1 MRLNAATA
9 EFDRFLAV
17 ASVYWANNVRPVGP
31 GAGTILVE
39 VLHQDLRVALRT
51 LTVANGLRRI
61 FPARLIVL
69 TGSDPDWHD
78 ALWTRFDTGLVRK
91 LAAAYQ
97 ADDVLDVHELVDTYL
112 ASGAGRPP
120 GADGPGDAAGH
131 GGWAGRGPAFTVAG
145 RGVPVATGRE
155 PLDAAELAANRYA
168 TAARLLRVPRL
179 TDAHRGGEQYRRI
192 VARTDAFADAYD
204 RLFAAFTPDA
214 LVTSHVDYNQ
224 WGLAVSAA
232 RRYGTPILHVQTTGS
247 LKSYAIYP
255 EDLDA
260 APSPR
265 AALTGRIGEYFE
277 KTLWPLRESVRHG
290 AELVSWRAKGNLGR
304 PSWWR
309 GGATASLD
317 IRTGTERRQL
327 RAHAAHRFGF
337 EPDRPTVAVFNHAVS
352 DALGTN
358 VEHFAD
364 LADWFERTAEYAAER
379 TDVNWLFVD
388 HPSQGLYDA
397 TGFFDTVAD
406 RHAGR
411 ANLAFVPSAKLAK
424 NLLLSLTDLGVTV
437 RGSVSNELPA
447 YGIPAV
453 QAGWSEWSACG
464 FSRVATGVDDYWS
477 VLDDAIDGLRA
488 GTRLVSTEQQERAR
502 LWHWFYRSAAD
513 VPTSLVPHWEAGQSD
528 QLLRILR
535 VAMQHVESDGDPAF
549 TAVRRMWRR
558 REPFLTRFD
567 LAAADDDLWEG

>member
-17 ASVYWANNVRPVGP
+17 ASVYWSNNIRPVGP
-31 GAGTILVE
+31 GAGTVVVE
-39 VLHQDLRVALRT
+39 ALHQDLRVALRT
-51 LTVANGLRRI
+51 LTVANALRRV
-61 FPARLIVL
+61 FGARLIVL
-69 TGSDPDWHD
+69 TGSDEDWHD
-78 ALWTRFDTGLVRK
+78 ALWTRFDTGLVRR
-91 LAAAYQ
+91 LADAYQ
-97 ADDVLDVHELVDTYL
+97 ADDVLDVHEAVDAHL
-112 ASGAGRPP
+112 AAGGDPPIRIAGRDLPTATP
-120 GADGPGDAAGH
+120 HPI
-131 GGWAGRGPAFTVAG
+131 GPA
-145 RGVPVATGRE
+145 E
-155 PLDAAELAANRYA
+155 LDATRYA
-168 TAARLLRVPRL
+168 TACRLLKVPRL
-179 TDAHRGGEQYRRI
+179 TDADRSGDKYRRI
-192 VARTDAFADAYD
+192 VARTDAFARLYD
-204 RLFAAFTPDA
+204 RLFAAFAPDA

-232 RRYGTPILHVQTTGS
+232 RRYATPILHVQTTGS
-247 LKSYAIYP
+247 LKSYAVYP
-255 EDLDA
+255 EDLDG

-277 KTLWPLRESVRHG
+277 KTLWPLRDAARTG

-309 GGATASLD
+309 GGASASLD
-317 IRTGTERRQL
+317 VRTATERRQL
-327 RAHAAHRFGF
+327 RAHAAYRFGF
-337 EPDRPTVAVFNHAVS
+337 DPDRPTVTVFNHAVS

-358 VEHFAD
+358 VEYFAD
-364 LADWFERTAEYAAER
+364 LADWFERTAEYAATR
-379 TDVNWLFVD
+379 TDVNWLFLD
-388 HPSQGLYDA
+388 HPSQSLYDD
-397 TGFFDTVAD
+397 TGFFDAVAA

-411 ANLAFVPSAKLAK
+411 GHLAFAPSAKVAK
-424 NLLLSLTDLGVTV
+424 NLLVSLTDLGVTV

-447 YGIPAV
+447 YGIPAI

-464 FSRVATGVDDYWS
+464 ISRVATGVEDYWS
-477 VLDDAIDGLRA
+477 IVDDSIAGLRA
-488 GTRLVSTEQQERAR
+488 GTRLVSPEQRERAR

-513 VPTSLVPHWEAGQSD
+513 VPTGLVPHWEAGQSD

-567 LAAADDDLWEG
+567 LSAPGDELWGG

>member
-17 ASVYWANNVRPVGP
+17 ASVYWSNNIRPVGP
-31 GAGTILVE
+31 GAGTIVVE

-91 LAAAYQ
+91 LADAYQ
-97 ADDVLDVHELVDTYL
+97 ADDVLDVHELVDAYL
-112 ASGAGRPP
+112 ATGAAAGPGRPAGGDDAVGWV
-120 GADGPGDAAGH
+120 GAA
-131 GGWAGRGPAFTVAG
+131 PAFRVAG
-145 RGVPVATGRE
+145 RGVPTRTGRE

-168 TAARLLRVPRL
+168 TACRLLKVPRL
-179 TDAHRGGEQYRRI
+179 TDEHRGGEKYRRI

-247 LKSYAIYP
+247 LKSYAVYP
-255 EDLDA
+255 EDFDT

-277 KTLWPLRESVRHG
+277 KTLWPMRESLRHG

-309 GGATASLD
+309 GGATASVD

-327 RAHAAHRFGF
+327 RSHAAHRFGF

-364 LADWFERTAEYAAER
+364 LADWFERTADYAAER

-397 TGFFDTVAD
+397 TGFFDAVAD

-411 ANLAFVPSAKLAK
+411 GNLAFVPSAKLAK

-453 QAGWSEWSACG
+453 MAGWAEWSACG
-464 FSRVATGVDDYWS
+464 FARVATGVDDYWS
-477 VLDDAIDGLRA
+477 VLDDSIGGLRSGA
-488 GTRLVSTEQQERAR
+488 ELVSPEQQERAR
-502 LWHWFYRSAAD
+502 LWHWFYRTAAD

-567 LAAADDDLWEG
+567 LSAAEDELWEG